1 MPELGVETIGWT
13 GGEPLIRK
21 DLEELITYA
30 HSLGIDSGITTN
42 GILLTRKRV
51 DSIAKAGVNSFQISL
66 DGSTAERNRDIRG
79 ARLKDFQLII
89 DGIKMSVEAGLPV
102 HMAMLIGLATL
113 DDVIPYIDLARE
125 LGVTSVRFCGFVPH
139 GSATDDEVRKRLDY
153 SDQPEKLAELIDRLL
168 DVESPRLIF
177 DPAHGPL
184 PPSYEFHKCIA
195 GVGTFY
201 ISDNGNVYPC
211 TGLLG
216 EQFLI
221 DNLRNRPLPEI
232 VRDPKMSEMAG
243 YNRDGI
249 HGHCRECPY
258 FRVCRGACRGAVY
271 AHTGDLN
278 ASFPVCLFRASQNL
292 S

>member
-1 MPELGVETIGWT
+1 METIGWT
-13 GGEPLIRK
+13 GGEPLLRK

-30 HSLGIDSGITTN
+30 HSLGIQSGITTN

-51 DSIAKAGVNSFQISL
+51 DSIAKAGVSSFQISL
-66 DGSTAERNRDIRG
+66 DGSNAERNRDIRG
-79 ARLKDFQLII
+79 ARLKDFELII
-89 DGIKMSVEAGLPV
+89 NGIKMSLEAGLPV
-102 HMAMLIGLATL
+102 HLAMIIGLATL
-113 DDVIPYIDLARE
+113 DDVIPYIDMARE
-125 LGVTSVRFCGFVPH
+125 LGVPSVRFCGFVPH
-139 GSATDDEVRKRLDY
+139 GGATDDSVRRRLDF
-153 SDQPEKLAELIDRLL
+153 SDQPEKLAALVDRLL
-168 DVESPRLIF
+168 DIESPGLIL

-184 PPSYEFHKCIA
+184 PPSYSFHKCIA

-216 EQFLI
+216 EEFLVG
-221 DNLRNRPLPEI
+221 NVRKRPLPEI
-232 VRDPKMSEMAG
+232 VKDPKMTQMSS
-243 YNRDGI
+243 YDHNNI

-271 AHTGDLN
+271 CHTGDIN